1 VELPKQ
7 TGAVLQLLSLFGIL
21 NGGLLV
27 VSRHLEGILLI
38 AASIGLFVLGRRAS
52 ARAREGTLGDRA
64 CAPTVT

>member
-7 TGAVLQLLSLFGIL
+7 TGAVMQLLSLFGLL

-27 VSRHLEGILLI
+27 VSRHLDGILLI

-52 ARAREGTLGDRA
+52 ARAR
-64 CAPTVT
+64 